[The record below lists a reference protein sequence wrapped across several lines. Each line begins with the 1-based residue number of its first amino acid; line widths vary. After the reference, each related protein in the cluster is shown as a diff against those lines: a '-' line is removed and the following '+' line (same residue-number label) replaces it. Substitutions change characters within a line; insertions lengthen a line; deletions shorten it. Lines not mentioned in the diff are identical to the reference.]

1 MALWRSYPIITRIKS
16 YLSKL
21 DANNAVLVVIGFFL
35 SHGVSPV
42 NSTNDWSRVFASR
55 LIRFWLDEQILK

>member
-1 MALWRSYPIITRIKS
+1 MKS
-16 YLSKL
+16 NLSKL